1 MNGVKTI
8 VVSIQNGLL
17 NEAIIKIL
25 SESGEFN
32 AIPAAKI
39 SKNGDISE
47 SCKLISADMTLMSVS
62 NSNGDSIEKRLKE
75 INDLRE
81 SLPDCKIALMCDENT
96 YPELANEVTKIKRDK
111 KIDSF
116 FYSSVSANYL
126 TAVLSSM

>member
-1 MNGVKTI
+1 MKTI

-17 NEAIIKIL
+17 SEAITKIL
-25 SESGEFN
+25 TDSGEFN
-32 AIPAAKI
+32 AYQAAKI
-39 SKNGDISE
+39 SKNGKITE
-47 SCKLISADMTLMSVS
+47 SCKLISADLALMSVS
-62 NSNGDSIEKRLKE
+62 NCNGDSIENRLQE
-75 INDLRE
+75 IEELRKG
-81 SLPDCKIALMCDENT
+81 LPDCKIALMCDENT

>member
-39 SKNGDISE
+39 IKNGDIS
-47 SCKLISADMTLMSVS
+47 
-62 NSNGDSIEKRLKE
+62 
-75 INDLRE
+75 
-81 SLPDCKIALMCDENT
+81 
-96 YPELANEVTKIKRDK
+96 
-111 KIDSF
+111 
-116 FYSSVSANYL
+116 
-126 TAVLSSM
+126 